1 MESRLQAEAT
11 VVSDVRRPRV
21 KLNAT
26 PPGNVL
32 AHVTAAE
39 LAKPPASGVFCAH
52 LPPTRRPALG
62 RKRGVGTLFQSYGSV
77 LWDALGGCWE
87 VRPSCSAFSTTTST
101 VPPRHRNSA
110 VSSSD
115 APLPNVVFQVPDIFL
130 RPRLAIVDIVIRA
143 VAKSVHGLSIIG
155 QLPLRTGL

>member
-21 KLNAT
+21 KLNAM

-62 RKRGVGTLFQSYGSV
+62 RREGSARSFSLPVQFCGTHWADLGRSGQV
-77 LWDALGGCWE
+77 AL
-87 VRPSCSAFSTTTST
+87 PFL
-101 VPPRHRNSA
+101 PRLPQFHHGNRNSA

-115 APLPNVVFQVPDIFL
+115 
-130 RPRLAIVDIVIRA
+130 
-143 VAKSVHGLSIIG
+143 
-155 QLPLRTGL
+155 